1 MSKPLRNLI
10 ILFVLV
16 FSFKASTYSQQ
27 TDHWEMIIASDD
39 LFQYFPGKSEPSAN
53 WATLE
58 FIPSTWQSG
67 IGGIGYDDGD
77 DNTIIEM
84 VPSVF
89 IRKNFDIIAKENISW
104 GMLHIDYDDAFVAY
118 LNGHEIARANIG
130 AYGSRPAFSAY
141 ATNYREAQMYTG
153 GLPERF
159 MIHNDTIAK
168 YLKTGNNVFA
178 IQVHNY
184 NASSSDLSSITF
196 FSLGIKNNTRL
207 YRPVPAW
214 FADPLLEK
222 SNLPLIIIETSGKT
236 IVNEPKIT
244 AWLKVVNNGEGIQNG
259 YFDDGTDYNGLIGIE
274 IRGQSSQMFP
284 KKSYSLETRNDLGE
298 GVNVSLLGMPA
309 EEDWILYA
317 PYSDKTM
324 LRNAITYQLGRTMGN
339 WQPRF
344 KFCEVYVNA
353 EYQGVYLL
361 IEKIKRDKNRVNINK
376 LEIIDISGD
385 ELTGGYILKVDKI
398 QDLSS
403 IEYFYTYPYYR
414 YNNARNY
421 AFTYVYPDYDILG
434 SEQKAYIK
442 SFMLSFENT
451 LNSTNFKDPVYG
463 YKSYIDMNSFID
475 FQIMNELSNNVDGY
489 RYSTFFHKQRD
500 SDGGKLVAGP
510 LWDFNLGYGNV
521 NYSPLNLATNR
532 WLYPNYGPNEGYAMH
547 WWARLMEDPNYKQ
560 AFYERWTALRS
571 SSFKT
576 DSIMSMIDNMIQ
588 ELGPSIDRNF
598 KKWPIIGQYVWPN
611 YNYANYNYSQE
622 INYLKSWVTSRLVW
636 MDANITSLT
645 GVNDISPA
653 AASKIRIY
661 PNPVK
666 NNLTINLSV
675 IETSLLS
682 VELKDLLGKTIFYTD
697 YLPTNIGNQ
706 TININLPDFNNGVY
720 LLIISQQSEIIG
732 SQKLIISR

>member
-1 MSKPLRNLI
+1 
-10 ILFVLV
+10 
-16 FSFKASTYSQQ
+16 
-27 TDHWEMIIASDD
+27 
-39 LFQYFPGKSEPSAN
+39 
-53 WATLE
+53 
-58 FIPSTWQSG
+58 
-67 IGGIGYDDGD
+67 
-77 DNTIIEM
+77 
-84 VPSVF
+84 
-89 IRKNFDIIAKENISW
+89 
-104 GMLHIDYDDAFVAY
+104 
-118 LNGHEIARANIG
+118 
-130 AYGSRPAFSAY
+130 
-141 ATNYREAQMYTG
+141 
-153 GLPERF
+153 
-159 MIHNDTIAK
+159 
-168 YLKTGNNVFA
+168 
-178 IQVHNY
+178 
-184 NASSSDLSSITF
+184 
-196 FSLGIKNNTRL
+196 
-207 YRPVPAW
+207 
-214 FADPLLEK
+214 
-222 SNLPLIIIETSGKT
+222 
-236 IVNEPKIT
+236 
-244 AWLKVVNNGEGIQNG
+244 
-259 YFDDGTDYNGLIGIE
+259 
-274 IRGQSSQMFP
+274 
-284 KKSYSLETRNDLGE
+284 
-298 GVNVSLLGMPA
+298 
-309 EEDWILYA
+309 
-317 PYSDKTM
+317 
-324 LRNAITYQLGRTMGN
+324 
-339 WQPRF
+339 
-344 KFCEVYVNA
+344 
-353 EYQGVYLL
+353 
-361 IEKIKRDKNRVNINK
+361 
-376 LEIIDISGD
+376 
-385 ELTGGYILKVDKI
+385 
-398 QDLSS
+398 
-403 IEYFYTYPYYR
+403 
-414 YNNARNY
+414 
-421 AFTYVYPDYDILG
+421 
-434 SEQKAYIK
+434 KAYIK